1 MPAHHRLRPDN
12 GYGIKDAWAAP
23 VEPYKQSSVNPTQAQ
38 LTTRYALL
46 QNVQLMPQDED
57 FGFQPLWR
65 LETVPQHAE
74 KQEADCNHSVMM
86 F

>member
-1 MPAHHRLRPDN
+1 MPAHHRLGPDD
-12 GYGIKDAWAAP
+12 GYGIKDVRTAT
-23 VEPYKQSSVNPTQAQ
+23 VEPYEQSPVGPTQTQ

-46 QNVQLMPQDED
+46 QNVQLMPQDEN

-65 LETVPQHAE
+65 LETIPQHAE